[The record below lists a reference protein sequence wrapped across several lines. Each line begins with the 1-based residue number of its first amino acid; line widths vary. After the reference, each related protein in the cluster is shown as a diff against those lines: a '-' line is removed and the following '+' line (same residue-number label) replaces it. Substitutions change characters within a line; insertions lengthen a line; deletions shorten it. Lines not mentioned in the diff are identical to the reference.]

1 MYYLKTSF
9 DPDFSDLIMHLKAK
23 YPKRLAN
30 IDGIGDEQTDFS
42 QFSKDFFSTR
52 TTTSDI
58 SVDSN
63 ANIDD
68 MSVAIYNSE
77 ISKALLRLNSYFVI
91 WKKMKQLYGLTKANQ
106 IIEDQFNGSIY
117 INDMHGIGARYAI
130 LLQLLNIWRSTPRPS
145 NDQKN
150 QIHSTKISIFF

>member
-91 WKKMKQLYGLTKANQ
+91 
-106 IIEDQFNGSIY
+106 
-117 INDMHGIGARYAI
+117 
-130 LLQLLNIWRSTPRPS
+130 
-145 NDQKN
+145 
-150 QIHSTKISIFF
+150 